1 MTLTLDRVIRHT
13 AVYHSSTSFY
23 IAYQISL
30 KSEKSFSVRM
40 DTETSFISSTQS
52 QRTDFKI
59 VKQLLYTSQLSGTYH
74 QFFAASYLN
83 KFTFHIAITHACH
96 QNGHQNDILRPIS
109 VQHIVMWS
117 LDVTFLSQKY
127 IIIHKRH

>member
-1 MTLTLDRVIRHT
+1 VYGWTLRPALLVRLRVRGVDLT
-13 AVYHSSTSFY
+13 TWN
-23 IAYQISL
+23 
-30 KSEKSFSVRM
+30 RN
-40 DTETSFISSTQS
+40 
-52 QRTDFKI
+52 